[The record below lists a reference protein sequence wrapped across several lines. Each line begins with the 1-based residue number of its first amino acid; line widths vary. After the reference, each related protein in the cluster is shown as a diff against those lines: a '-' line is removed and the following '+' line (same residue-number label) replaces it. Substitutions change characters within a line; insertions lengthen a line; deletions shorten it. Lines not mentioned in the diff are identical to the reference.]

1 MRFSGVLQRFFGR
14 VQLQIS
20 PINGTIHAPCP
31 RPSQVRHESSEKMM
45 KKYQCIVCGWIYDE
59 ADGWPQDGIAPG
71 TKWEDI
77 PDDWTCPDC
86 GVSKMDFE
94 MIEI

>member
-1 MRFSGVLQRFFGR
+1 MNAENAILLESCLFRFLS
-14 VQLQIS
+14 S
-20 PINGTIHAPCP
+20 PKN
-31 RPSQVRHESSEKMM
+31 RWFLESYM

-59 ADGWPQDGIAPG
+59 AEGWPQDGIAPG

-86 GVSKMDFE
+86 GVSKLDFE
-94 MIEI
+94 MIEV